1 MDWQHGLGGVH
12 EAQSA
17 AFFVVTKRG
26 VRTSLDGGAG
36 HGICGNAGLLTNV
49 LRGTRHA
56 TAAAS
61 RYASAT
67 VRGALWVA
75 CVEYPGFRF
84 SFRAWHLRRSLCVCV
99 VRVCWCARDRK
110 NCSQV
115 CLALSRKLEHI
126 QACGAGC
133 FAGLFFLRG
142 FSFLAG
148 LLCAVLLPAVGCQR
162 LWHIV
167 CHVMRWPLQR
177 SPAQRYQTT
186 QINRTLRSG
195 SA

>member
-1 MDWQHGLGGVH
+1 MGSGMDWQHGLGGAH

-17 AFFVVTKRG
+17 GFFAVTKRG
-26 VRTSLDGGAG
+26 VRTSLDGGAW
-36 HGICGNAGLLTNV
+36 HGICGDAWFLTNV

-133 FAGLFFLRG
+133 FAGLFFSGGSHSSQVCCAPCFCPL
-142 FSFLAG
+142 LAAKDSG
-148 LLCAVLLPAVGCQR
+148 TSCAML
-162 LWHIV
+162 
-167 CHVMRWPLQR
+167 
-177 SPAQRYQTT
+177 
-186 QINRTLRSG
+186 
-195 SA
+195 